1 MCFVWISEQTVT
13 LACTTLTNLLYITE
27 VEGVTARY
35 GLSPYRKQKCFM
47 FKGLKQIFQPP
58 HVSVH
63 ILQILMF

>member
-1 MCFVWISEQTVT
+1 VF
-13 LACTTLTNLLYITE
+13 
-27 VEGVTARY
+27 TAQY

-47 FKGLKQIFQPP
+47 FKGLKQFFQHP